1 MSVDDL
7 RGWVRALTEP
17 VDRDAVRVIFHA
29 VGPEGFEQTVADAVD
44 GQEDPADR
52 ATGLATALEQIG
64 DDLRFDKPPHWMRI
78 ANAIIDIGWGSDPE
92 DEGLGRALSLA
103 SVFGPS
109 RSL

>member
-29 VGPEGFEQTVADAVD
+29 VGPEDFAQTVNEAVN
-44 GQEDPADR
+44 GEQDPTEQAME
-52 ATGLATALEQIG
+52 LATALERFG

-78 ANAIIDIGWGSDPE
+78 ANAIIDIGCVSDPI
-92 DEGLGRALSLA
+92 DEGLGRAFSLA
-103 SVFGPS
+103 SVFGQS
-109 RSL
+109 RGV